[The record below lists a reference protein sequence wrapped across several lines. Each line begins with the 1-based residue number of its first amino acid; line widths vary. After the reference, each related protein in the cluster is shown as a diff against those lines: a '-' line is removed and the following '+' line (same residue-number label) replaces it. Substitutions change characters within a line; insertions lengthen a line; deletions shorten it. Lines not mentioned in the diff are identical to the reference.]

1 MSELLY
7 LRNKASQVVL
17 KEPVTR
23 EQFEIMD
30 KKGQGHKLFTIE
42 RTEVPRE
49 LKPLQRKQPTVPAE
63 VQRVPAKNVTAALP
77 EAHNSPEQ
85 DA

>member
-1 MSELLY
+1 MSELLI
-7 LRNKASQVVL
+7 LRNKASGEVL
-17 KEPVTR
+17 SVPVSR
-23 EQFEIMD
+23 EAFDAMEA
-30 KKGQGHKLFTIE
+30 KGQGHKLFTIE
-42 RTEVPRE
+42 RTEASRE

-77 EAHNSPEQ
+77 EAHKSPEQ